1 MPIAQRFC
9 AGALSVTLLATFSS
23 ALPASAAGYAPIRTT
38 RAAAPL
44 YEFKLPNGD
53 TAMVYPDGIAHVIS
67 KDRRKAETEVVMP
80 APRYDDANP
89 LMTLPDKGH
98 VMAQLMAPPP
108 TAYASGR
115 VIVVYRTGTF
125 GSQPIVSVD
134 KTTLHT
140 LRNDVVKHTSLG
152 TSVPAYTND
161 PTVNRTLATI
171 GVDRSEHLFRQ
182 FNQAMLSGLRQD
194 AVTEGRPLLDFGNAY
209 RLHVSAMSVRNAVAL
224 LAKLPEVAYV
234 SPDWYVRTL
243 NAPAIPVRP
252 SDVATARQRA
262 YHMTSEAFEAD
273 KASGLPSN
281 YALSASAQSL
291 LNAPSVDAAAAYD
304 EIGTRYHQL
313 PGQGELI
320 TNVSLG
326 DLDDASAASNTH
338 DPCYNYAYFYGGTT
352 IIQNGQRYLDMPSMP
367 LIPTFTADSSGNL
380 DGTGEV
386 CGQDSYLSEVGLDF
400 SMMSPLPHNL
410 QRPGEAGSGQ
420 TDLLGLAPGAD
431 YRLIVPS
438 EASATI
444 SDLDAA
450 LLAAASQTPR
460 PNVITASLGFG
471 FDSTGFPSR
480 YLEEDPLS
488 ETIVQSIVQ
497 SDHIVVCIAANDG
510 TRETTPVAIGPTGGS
525 VATNLI
531 PPGGAPTSLSDD
543 TYSTIPSQVL
553 DSGSIDV
560 GGVTLDDIFADPPQY
575 ATSPAAIAQHA
586 YADTRWTGFTSFS
599 SGFGSRVNVSAPGDN
614 VLSFE
619 HTYGGKPDAVTVV
632 LEGGTS
638 ASAPE
643 AAAAAAIA
651 LQVSR
656 LTGHPLENPVK
667 VRKLL
672 EQTGSAVPNVPQ
684 ADQTLAVGPQINLRS
699 LVESLLAKAPGPV
712 PSPRVARVAIE
723 QRRDAADLNGGFES
737 DTDPTDIDLA
747 SGTRPGSD
755 QLSWITIAPDW
766 EYVPANATYALRV
779 SGKAKALATTPWARL
794 LPATIFAAA
803 GISVPSSSN
812 KTVKMTY
819 TASVGSKHVASTTF
833 SLTFGPSVLSAY
845 FALAPQV
852 PPVVTGSTI
861 AVSYNLTQ
869 VSNQNNPKLIVSEPG
884 RVDPDTGL
892 IFHPIISEALAQQKG
907 TMQVPVSKLQG
918 GGIYGIGIEI
928 DSVNGIYSNF
938 AFTRVAA
945 TTNENRPQAPLLS
958 ASGSSEGHYL
968 DIPYGG
974 SFKISYDVSNVPK
987 ANGALLEI
995 SAAGP
1000 TAFNIWNPF
1009 NNPNGTI
1016 KDDNGLDSGSVFS
1029 VRLAGKSRTVTIPNA
1044 VTAGLLP
1051 TLDHVVRVIPL
1062 NGSTPVGEGSDV
1074 SSVSMD
1080 GVLAADG
1087 GYVNNGWGIDASGS
1101 DGFITSGQK
1110 LASGEDVTSLEL
1122 FSQTNNK
1129 ITQTIGSSSN
1139 QLYYTNDWGVYGN
1152 DVGLACS
1159 DQVVAQTSSCTL
1171 LNPVATGTFGSSW
1184 SPTLSDQFSYYDSAA
1199 NSATDL
1205 AAFYGYD
1212 DSTSQLAVFSSNLL
1226 TNTTSPIIGLGS
1238 VMSTFASPVVWG
1250 IGQNT
1255 TTSTAILPADDAAN
1269 SSAPPTLI
1277 LVNLNTNKATSF
1289 TGLGTGFPYGIGVDS
1304 VSNKAAVPTLTDCGL
1319 TIYDLATQTG
1329 HEVIL
1334 PQPPSGNANGV
1345 FTMADPKA
1353 SLFLISQ
1360 AASPD
1365 FNVNN
1370 NTLSE
1375 VLVYDE
1381 QGNLK
1386 KSVERFYMF
1395 DTFLP
1400 ITANFLQVNP
1410 GTHSGFLIGPYQQ
1423 QLAPFSY

>member
-1 MPIAQRFC
+1 MPIAQRLC
-9 AGALSVTLLATFSS
+9 AGALSVSLLATFSS
-23 ALPASAAGYAPIRTT
+23 ALPASAAGYAPYRTS

-44 YEFKLPNGD
+44 YQFKLPNGD
-53 TAMVYPDGIAHVIS
+53 TAMVYPDGIAHVMS

-80 APRYDDANP
+80 APRYDDAGGP
-89 LMTLPDKGH
+89 MTLPDKGH
-98 VMAQLMAPPP
+98 IMEQLMAPPP
-108 TAYASGR
+108 SAYASGR

-125 GSQPIVSVD
+125 GMQPVVSVD
-134 KTTLHT
+134 RRA
-140 LRNDVVKHTSLG
+140 LRA
-152 TSVPAYTND
+152 SVPAYTND
-161 PTVNRTLATI
+161 AILNRALASI

-182 FNQAMLSGLRQD
+182 FDRSMLTGMRQQ
-194 AVTEGRPLLDFGNAY
+194 AVTDGRSLLDFANAY
-209 RLHVSAMSVRNAVAL
+209 RLHVSAMSVRNAVAAL
-224 LAKLPEVAYV
+224 SKLPEVAYV
-234 SPDWYVRTL
+234 SPDWHVSTL

-252 SDVATARQRA
+252 GDAEAARRRA
-262 YHMTSEAFEAD
+262 YHIASDAFAAD
-273 KASGLPSN
+273 KPSGLPTN
-281 YALSASAQSL
+281 YALTASAQSL
-291 LNAPSVDAAAAYD
+291 LNAPSVDAAGAFD
-304 EIGTRYHQL
+304 EIDTRYHQL

-326 DLDDASAASNTH
+326 DLDDASAATNTK

-352 IIQNGQRYLDMPSMP
+352 IVQNGQRYLDMPSMP
-367 LIPTFTADSSGNL
+367 LIPAFTADASGNL

-386 CGQDSYLSEVGLDF
+386 CGQDSYLTEVGLDF

-410 QRPGEAGSGQ
+410 QRPGEIGTGQ
-420 TDLLGLAPGAD
+420 TDLLGIAPGAK
-431 YRLIVPS
+431 YRLVVPS
-438 EASATI
+438 ETSPTT
-444 SDLDAA
+444 SDIDAA
-450 LLAAASQTPR
+450 LLAAALQNPR

-471 FDSTGFPSR
+471 FDSAGFPSR
-480 YLEEDPLS
+480 YLEEDPLT
-488 ETIVQSIVQ
+488 EAIVQAIVQSY
-497 SDHIVVCIAANDG
+497 HIVVCIAANDG
-510 TRETTPVAIGPTGGS
+510 TRETTPVAIGPAGGS
-525 VATNLI
+525 AATDLLT
-531 PPGGAPTSLSDD
+531 PGGTPTSLSDD
-543 TYSTIPSQVL
+543 TYSTIPSRVF

-575 ATSPAAIAQHA
+575 ATSPSAIAQHA

-619 HTYGGKPDAVTVV
+619 HTYGGAPDAVTVV

-643 AAAAAAIA
+643 TAAAAAVA

-656 LTGHPLENPVK
+656 LTGHPLDDPSS

-684 ADQTLAVGPQINLRS
+684 ADQTLAVGRQINLRA
-699 LVESLLAKAPGPV
+699 LVESLLAKAPGPAA
-712 PSPRVARVAIE
+712 SPRVARVAIE

-747 SGTRPGSD
+747 NGTRPGSD

-779 SGKAKALATTPWARL
+779 AGKAKTLATTPWARL

-803 GISVPSSSN
+803 GIAIPSSSN

-819 TASVGSKHVASTTF
+819 AATVGNKRVATTTF
-833 SLTFGPSVLSAY
+833 SLTFGPSVSSAY

-852 PPVVTGSTI
+852 PAVVTGAKI
-861 AVSYNLTQ
+861 AVTYDLTQ
-869 VSNQNNPKLIVSEPG
+869 VSDQNSPRLIVSEPG

-892 IFHPIISEALAQQKG
+892 IFHPIVSQPLMQQKG
-907 TMQVPVSKLQG
+907 TIQIPVSQLQG
-918 GGIYGIGIEI
+918 GGIYGVGIEI

-945 TTNENRPQAPLLS
+945 TTSENRPQAPLLS
-958 ASGSSEGHYL
+958 SNGAAGGHYL
-968 DIPYGG
+968 EIPYGG
-974 SFKISYDVSNVPK
+974 SFKIGYDVSSVPK
-987 ANGALLEI
+987 ADGALLEI

-1016 KDDNGLDSGSVFS
+1016 KDDNGLDTGSVYTAKLS
-1029 VRLAGKSRTVTIPNA
+1029 GKSGTVTIPNA
-1044 VTAGLLP
+1044 ATAGLLP
-1051 TLDHVVRVIPL
+1051 TLDHVVRVTPL
-1062 NGSTPVGEGSDV
+1062 DGSTPVGEGSDV
-1074 SSVSMD
+1074 SSVTMD
-1080 GVLAADG
+1080 GVMAADG

-1101 DGFITSGQK
+1101 DGFITSGQE
-1110 LASGEDVTSLEL
+1110 LASGEDLTSLEV
-1122 FSQTNNK
+1122 FNQTNNQ
-1129 ITQTIGSSSN
+1129 ITQTIGSSAN
-1139 QLYYTNDWGVYGN
+1139 QLYYTNDWGIYGN
-1152 DVGLACS
+1152 DVGLACNEQMPS
-1159 DQVVAQTSSCTL
+1159 ETASCTL
-1171 LNPVATGTFGSSW
+1171 LNPVATGTLGSSW
-1184 SPTLSDQFSYYDSAA
+1184 TPSLSDQFSYYDSAA
-1199 NSATDL
+1199 NSTSDV

-1226 TNTTSPIIGLGS
+1226 TSATTPIVGLGS
-1238 VMSTFASPVVWG
+1238 VMSTFAAPVVWG

-1255 TTSTAILPADDAAN
+1255 TTNTAVLPADDAAN
-1269 SSAPPTLI
+1269 SSAPPTIL
-1277 LVNLNTNKATSF
+1277 LVNLNTNQATSF
-1289 TGLGTGFPYGIGVDS
+1289 AGLGSGFPYGIGVDS
-1304 VSNKAAVPTLTDCGL
+1304 TSDKAAVPTLTDCGL
-1319 TIYDLATQTG
+1319 TIYNLATQTG
-1329 HEVIL
+1329 NEVIL

-1386 KSVERFYMF
+1386 ESVERFYMF
-1395 DTFLP
+1395 DTFLS

-1410 GTHSGFLIGPYQQ
+1410 TTRSGYLIGPYQQ
-1423 QLAPFSY
+1423 QLAPFNY